1 MMHKKSLKKT
11 EGLLLTGVFWDPA
24 DTHIFPVLLSG
35 LACSS
40 LSVSAFFAPPGP
52 HPDEVCF
59 FVPEEQMEKLMRFCR
74 RLRQQTGSPMQIRI
88 TGKTLL
94 EGDGWDL
101 EKVQNVFLDDTDSR
115 MLLYLGNGSFIACC
129 DSWDAQAVLEAI
141 QEEE

>member
-1 MMHKKSLKKT
+1 
-11 EGLLLTGVFWDPA
+11 
-24 DTHIFPVLLSG
+24 
-35 LACSS
+35 
-40 LSVSAFFAPPGP
+40 
-52 HPDEVCF
+52 
-59 FVPEEQMEKLMRFCR
+59 MEKLMRFCR

-129 DSWDAQAVLEAI
+129 DSWDAQAVLEAK

>member
-1 MMHKKSLKKT
+1 MMHKKSLKKN

-59 FVPEEQMEKLMRFCR
+59 FVPEEQMDVFIQGLTAVNNYFYNRDMTT
-74 RLRQQTGSPMQIRI
+74 TG
-88 TGKTLL
+88 
-94 EGDGWDL
+94 EEADL
-101 EKVQNVFLDDTDSR
+101 
-115 MLLYLGNGSFIACC
+115 
-129 DSWDAQAVLEAI
+129 
-141 QEEE
+141 